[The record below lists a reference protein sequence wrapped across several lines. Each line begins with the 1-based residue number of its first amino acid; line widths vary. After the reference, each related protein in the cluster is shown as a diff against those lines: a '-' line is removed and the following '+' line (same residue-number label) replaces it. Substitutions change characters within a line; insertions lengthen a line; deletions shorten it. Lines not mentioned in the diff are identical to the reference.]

1 MADAK
6 DLVKAD
12 PIETLEKAS
21 KISLQGGGTLLFVAA
36 AAVYAVNVHKWQVDN
51 WLIVLALIGAV
62 LIGLAGT
69 LARMY
74 DAHLRVKLS
83 LKLLEVKG
91 TTDAEKAEVL
101 PAIKDLLDTQLVA
114 YVIRPSGGSGG
125 GN

>member
-1 MADAK
+1 MADVK

-21 KISLQGGGTLLFVAA
+21 KISLQGGGALLFVAV
-36 AAVYAVNVHKWQVDN
+36 AAVYAVNVAKWQVDN
-51 WLIVLALIGAV
+51 WLIALALIGAV

-101 PAIKDLLDTQLVA
+101 PAIKDILKDPV
-114 YVIRPSGGSGG
+114 VIYAIQASGSGG